1 MAPPEATTRGI
12 SVQVESEFAPSH
24 SAPQQHR
31 WFFAYKVRITNDG
44 DETVQLLNR
53 SWIITNAE
61 GHVEQVSGPGVVGEQ
76 PVLRPG
82 YAFEYSSGCPLG
94 TPFGSMRGTYE
105 MVNELGERFEVQIP
119 PFVLRLPSSMN

>member
-1 MAPPEATTRGI
+1 M
-12 SVQVESEFAPSH
+12 QVESEFAPSH